1 MQFFNFGK
9 IFHKKVGQGGGD
21 FSKKIFTFAIVGS
34 NKVRTNILGYY
45 STLAKILHN
54 VILIYLIRTM
64 NYSTI
69 QSEKEAY
76 VVPRAIVFDVKVEE
90 GFALSG
96 EGEIAPG
103 EEDPELGN

>member
-1 MQFFNFGK
+1 MK
-9 IFHKKVGQGGGD
+9 
-21 FSKKIFTFAIVGS
+21 
-34 NKVRTNILGYY
+34 
-45 STLAKILHN
+45 
-54 VILIYLIRTM
+54 TM
-64 NYSTI
+64 NYY

-96 EGEIAPG
+96 EGEITPG